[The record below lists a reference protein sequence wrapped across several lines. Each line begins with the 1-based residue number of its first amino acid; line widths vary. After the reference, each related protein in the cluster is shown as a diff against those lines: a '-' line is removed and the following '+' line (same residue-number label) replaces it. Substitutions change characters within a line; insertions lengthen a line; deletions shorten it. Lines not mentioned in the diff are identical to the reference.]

1 MEALN
6 KRLSREEGGK
16 IKMARNASTIVSEI
30 LNNVSALSGVLDNSQ
45 NLASTSTTPSTTVEE
60 EVRRLFHPGS
70 VRNDSNVIYQHE
82 NLCENGMNQLTSVQR
97 QISQQGQSQTMLAS
111 TGVQANGFSRPV
123 TNSKI
128 IRRNETSQTPNQLQD
143 DFVNNLGQVNQ
154 QSETMGCNG
163 NLTSYVPRRFNFTRN
178 RGKRNCKA
186 KAPNIK
192 GNSCFYKEIV
202 LLTGPNDTVTPR
214 QGTKLYL
221 KRNKQIVRGVQFSK
235 QWSEDQVTQQVKSLF
250 GSKLL
255 ECSFEFLESVY
266 TDFVPPTLPPG
277 ESFNGM
283 MFCTTFRDKIV
294 YVRPQDQVIPPPP
307 KVARSKKSK
316 KTASVFEETLHD
328 SDDSTISEFGTERSA
343 DEENEILQAKGLSTV
358 ENSSNTVVDVISDP
372 SISES
377 LVSQNSNS
385 SNTNT
390 EQEISPVIDLTSD
403 YEYAALFDE

>member
-6 KRLSREEGGK
+6 KRLSREKSGK
-16 IKMARNASTIVSEI
+16 IKMTRNASTIVSEI
-30 LNNVSALSGVLDNSQ
+30 LNNVSALSSVLDQ
-45 NLASTSTTPSTTVEE
+45 NLASTSTTPNTTVEE
-60 EVRRLFHPGS
+60 EVRRLFRPGS
-70 VRNDSNVIYQHE
+70 VRNDSNVINQHE

-97 QISQQGQSQTMLAS
+97 QISQHSQSQTMLAS

-123 TNSKI
+123 TNSQL

-154 QSETMGCNG
+154 LSETMGCNR

-186 KAPNIK
+186 KASNVK

-202 LLTGPNDTVTPR
+202 LLTGSNDTVTPR

-235 QWSEDQVTQQVKSLF
+235 QWSEDQVTQQV
-250 GSKLL
+250 
-255 ECSFEFLESVY
+255 Y
-266 TDFVPPTLPPG
+266 TDLVSPTLPPG

-283 MFCTTFRDKIV
+283 MFYTTFRDKIV
-294 YVRPQDQVIPPPP
+294 YLRPQDQVIPPPP
-307 KVARSKKSK
+307 KVARSK

-328 SDDSTISEFGTERSA
+328 SDDSTISEFGIERSA

-390 EQEISPVIDLTSD
+390 EQEIPPVIDLT
-403 YEYAALFDE
+403 